1 MGAFVTYFFIFQIS
15 LMKGFSPLDFMTS
28 SSSHGS
34 RSTGNNSSFLSSND
48 NEMFANM
55 DKQRQYAFASTIV
68 VTCYFM

>member
-1 MGAFVTYFFIFQIS
+1 
-15 LMKGFSPLDFMTS
+15 MTS